1 MFLTSICVIRLFEMY
16 CANISHSSD
25 NLRLLITL
33 SKFIKGTNCFN
44 DLSFYDFTF
53 YLCLFQNLICVIVML
68 LRMKQTL
75 RRSTHFYMNT
85 FLRD

>member
-33 SKFIKGTNCFN
+33 SKFIKGTNCFKERRVAEA
-44 DLSFYDFTF
+44 FH
-53 YLCLFQNLICVIVML
+53 IML
-68 LRMKQTL
+68 NPTALNRKEGLTIHPTWTIYPSQPV
-75 RRSTHFYMNT
+75 
-85 FLRD
+85 